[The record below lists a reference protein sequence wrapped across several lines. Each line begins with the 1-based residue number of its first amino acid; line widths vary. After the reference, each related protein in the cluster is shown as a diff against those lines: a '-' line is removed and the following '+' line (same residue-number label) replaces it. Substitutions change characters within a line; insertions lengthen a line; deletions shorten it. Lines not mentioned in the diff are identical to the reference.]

1 MQDNQWDEQFRDHAW
16 QEMRRLLDRE
26 MPVAPPRRRRGLAWI
41 FLAALLLLVGGAYVL
56 WIGTPGGMAPSAA
69 DVPAAPSGAAA
80 GASIPPTNQGSS
92 ELREELPVAGTGRS
106 GAAADSPAP
115 PTLTV
120 ASGSKAESR
129 YPEVAVAYPL
139 PGTTT
144 EDTKV
149 SNGEEAEAVAP
160 ARPASRSQEA
170 EGGSFSTFTPT
181 GRDDL
186 KALRPIEWLSPEPLK
201 YEWETEIA
209 PVNVD
214 GSGFSFLLPRHW
226 GVRTATL
233 GGNGQ
238 LLNGAGAGVVA
249 EYQLGRSR
257 WSLRTGLE
265 YLYLSREMKRP
276 GARGNLDLAAE
287 DNQTPNT
294 PGTGNEDVGSGGNY
308 AVPLP
313 TSLRYAS
320 HALSL
325 PLSLQV
331 RLGRRFELGGGAQL
345 LYSFRNVRRSMDE
358 SLSPNSF
365 GNVQDRSTLGLFYQ
379 SATAALDQ
387 EVFRR
392 FDVALAGSLHYR
404 LGSRWKI
411 ELAYHHGLHDLATSD
426 YYEAYNRFGSL
437 GVVYFLK

>member
-26 MPVAPPRRRRGLAWI
+26 LPVAPPRRRRGFAWI
-41 FLAALLLLVGGAYVL
+41 FLAALLLLGGGAYVL
-56 WIGTPGGMAPSAA
+56 WTGNPSGVAPPATGI
-69 DVPAAPSGAAA
+69 PAAEFSSPSQNQL
-80 GASIPPTNQGSS
+80 ASEGGG
-92 ELREELPVAGTGRS
+92 ELPVAGTGRS
-106 GAAADSPAP
+106 GVAAAGSAAERRP
-115 PTLTV
+115 LGV
-120 ASGSKAESR
+120 AAAGQAEFR
-129 YPEVAVAYPL
+129 YPEVAIAYPL

-144 EDTKV
+144 EDTEV
-149 SNGEEAEAVAP
+149 SSGEESEAA
-160 ARPASRSQEA
+160 ALQAGALREQEA
-170 EGGSFSTFTPT
+170 AGTSFSPLAP
-181 GRDDL
+181 GERGEL
-186 KALRPIEWLSPEPLK
+186 KVPQSIELLSPEPLR
-201 YEWETEIA
+201 YEWETNMASIGTRKA
-209 PVNVD
+209 
-214 GSGFSFLLPRHW
+214 GASFLLPRHW
-226 GVRTATL
+226 GLRTAGL

-238 LLNGAGAGVVA
+238 LLNGAGLGVIA
-249 EYQLGRSR
+249 EYPLGRSR
-257 WSLRTGLE
+257 WSLRSGLE

-287 DNQTPNT
+287 DNQTPSA
-294 PGTGNEDVGSGGNY
+294 PGTGNEDVGTGGSY

-320 HALSL
+320 HALSV

-345 LYSFRNVRRSMDE
+345 LYSFHNERRSMDE

-379 SATAALDQ
+379 SATAALDP

-392 FDVALAGSLHYR
+392 FDVALTGSLHYR
-404 LGSRWKI
+404 LGRRWKM
-411 ELAYHHGLHDLATSD
+411 ELAYHHGLRDLAASD

-437 GVVYFLK
+437 GVVYFLR